1 MNHMQTFR
9 KDIFFALLHA
19 GLWERDLRLRSSLS
33 VEDWQAVL
41 QTARQQGVLG
51 LVYRGIA
58 HLPED
63 QMPSADLRLKLLA
76 EIDRLERRTRKMEEV
91 QEELLRRFRDA
102 GLHPLVQK
110 GSEAG
115 KYYAQPLLRESGDI
129 DLYFAGEEFNQAKAL
144 PPGVRTAPDG
154 AGVFTF
160 RDVTVELHLRYFD
173 LHLSEGKL
181 PEVPSIYAELLM
193 LSAHI
198 LKHAIG
204 AGVGCKQL
212 CDMAVALDRTDGQY
226 DKERFRTYL
235 QRAGLLCWHR
245 VLCSLL
251 VADLGLD
258 PARCLP
264 DFKPCNSAPLRRIV
278 LSGGAFGLFNPSR
291 EKAVRSGKAARKLQL
306 AGTFLKRLPFSLR
319 IAPRETFATIGEL
332 IKGNLS

>member
-1 MNHMQTFR
+1 MPDRT
-9 KDIFFALLHA
+9 DIFFALLRA
-19 GLWERDLRLRSSLS
+19 GLWEQDLRLPSAFSA
-33 VEDWQAVL
+33 EDWQAIL
-41 QTARQQGVLG
+41 QTARQQAVLG

-58 HLPED
+58 HLSGD
-63 QMPSADLRLKLLA
+63 QMPPADQRLLLLA
-76 EIDRLERRTRKMEEV
+76 EIDRIERRGRRMEEA
-91 QEELLRRFRDA
+91 QQELLRRFRDA

-115 KYYAQPLLRESGDI
+115 KYYPQPLLRESGDI
-129 DLYFAGEEFNQAKAL
+129 DLFFAGEEFDRAKAL

-160 RDVTVELHLRYFD
+160 RDVTVELHPRYFD
-173 LHLSEGKL
+173 LHLPEGRL
-181 PEVPSIYAELLM
+181 PEVPSVYAELLL

-226 DKERFRTYL
+226 DKALLEKYL
-235 QRAGLLCWHR
+235 QRAGLLRWQR

-251 VADLGLD
+251 VSDFGLD

-264 DFKPCNSAPLRRIV
+264 GFEPCDPAPLRRIV
-278 LSGGAFGLFNPSR
+278 LSGGAFGLFDPER
-291 EKAVRSGKAARKLQL
+291 EKAVRSGKEARKLQA
-306 AGTFLKRLPFSLR
+306 AGAFLKRLPFSLR
-319 IAPRETFATIGEL
+319 VAPRETFATIGEL